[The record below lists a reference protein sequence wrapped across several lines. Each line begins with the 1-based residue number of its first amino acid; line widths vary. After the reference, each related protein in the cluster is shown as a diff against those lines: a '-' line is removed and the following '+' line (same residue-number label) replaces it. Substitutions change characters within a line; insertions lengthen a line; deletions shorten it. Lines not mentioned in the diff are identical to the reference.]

1 MLHNQ
6 DSLDSYNIYN
16 KFMAMQTYRDRLTW
30 KIVAYDPVTNTEK
43 YLWPQEYQDKVS
55 SWLVSG
61 KPLDASL
68 SPYRTGQQPN
78 TSVSGSTP
86 SWLGSLDK
94 MSRLKA
100 AANELILMANNRN
113 KDLTDAWQYWRRMAA
128 DPSAFWT
135 KDASIPTV
143 QQTPESYRL
152 LSPTQQ
158 ASIRS
163 AREASA
169 WAWLKAVEDERLS
182 RERTAWTSLGN
193 LVDMYQET
201 NRREES
207 DRGYNLDKWY
217 KEQTLARANQ
227 ADWLWSYYTDN
238 SWNLKPVDKTKVF
251 TIGWVTY
258 DFWPSWPSGIYATNP
273 KWWTLITDMLNSVPQ
288 YESYRDS
295 NMSSMYWTSFDKDIE
310 RLAWTQSPLFW
321 MGQHIWDAS
330 SKAWVSPELVYAILR
345 HETANWKSNVL
356 KSDNNPWGITW
367 SSNWPASMKG
377 SKRQEW
383 GHYVKFP
390 TLEAWIDRTIKK
402 IADSIT
408 DWSNYTTSWK
418 NTYTDKDLR
427 ALSKKSEIDLA
438 DLKWLSDQE
447 LIAIE
452 QSLNVPPLEKIAD
465 SEAWNRIM
473 AAYWINDKKLLIA
486 IMNLVNQDMPYEL
499 KAEQLQQ
506 YGIKPDIIEAINKAL
521 WKEY

>member
-1 MLHNQ
+1 MTQTLSN
-6 DSLDSYNIYN
+6 LFNLLTN
-16 KFMAMQTYRDRLTW
+16 KMAIQTYRDRLTW

-43 YLWPQEYQDKVS
+43 YLWPQEYQEKVS

-78 TSVSGSTP
+78 TSTWGSTP

-113 KDLTDAWQYWRRMAA
+113 KDLTDAWQYWRRMGW

-135 KDASIPTV
+135 QDASIPAT

-152 LSPTQQ
+152 LSPSQQ
-158 ASIRS
+158 SSIRS
-163 AREASA
+163 AKDAAASA
-169 WAWLKAVEDERLS
+169 WLRSVEDERLS

-217 KEQTLARANQ
+217 KEQILARENQ
-227 ADWLWSYYTDN
+227 AGWIWSYYTDE

-251 TIGWVTY
+251 TIGWVNY
-258 DFWPSWPSGIYATNP
+258 DFWPSWPSGIYAKD
-273 KWWTLITDMLNSVPQ
+273 KWWWNSITNMLNSVPE
-288 YESYRDS
+288 YESYANS
-295 NMSSMYWTSFDKDIE
+295 NMSTRYWTSFDKDIE
-310 RLAWTQSPLFW
+310 IVWWGDSPLFW
-321 MGQHIWDAS
+321 MWQYIWDSA
-330 SKAWVSPELVYAILR
+330 KQAWVSPELVYAILR
-345 HETANWKSNVL
+345 HETANWTSSVL

-377 SKRQEW
+377 SKRKEW
-383 GHYVKFP
+383 GNYVKFP
-390 TLEAWIDRTIKK
+390 TVQAWIDRTIKK
-402 IADSIT
+402 IADSVT
-408 DWSNYTTSWK
+408 DWKQYSSWG
-418 NTYTDKDLR
+418 NTYTDTQLR
-427 ALSKKSEIDLA
+427 TLAKKADIDLA

-452 QSLNVPPLEKIAD
+452 QSINVPPLEKVAD

-473 AAYWINDKKLLIA
+473 AAYWINDKTLLIA
-486 IMNLVNQDMPYEL
+486 IMNLVNQDIPYEL
-499 KAEQLQQ
+499 KKEQLQQ
-506 YGIKPDIIEAINKAL
+506 YGIKPEIIEAVNRAL

>member
-16 KFMAMQTYRDRLTW
+16 KFMEIQTYRDRLTW

-43 YLWPQEYQDKVS
+43 YLWPQEYKDKVS

-78 TSVSGSTP
+78 TSTWGSTP

-113 KDLTDAWQYWRRMAA
+113 KDLTDAWQYWRRMGW

-135 KDASIPTV
+135 QDASIPAT

-152 LSPTQQ
+152 LSPSQQ

-163 AREASA
+163 AREAAASA
-169 WAWLKAVEDERLS
+169 WLRSVEDERLS

-207 DRGYNLDKWY
+207 DRNYNLQRDT
-217 KEQTLARANQ
+217 QARAIIN
-227 ADWLWSYYTDN
+227 AKLEMGIPLTEEDYKTLWTTASV
-238 SWNLKPVDKTKVF
+238 SE
-251 TIGWVTY
+251 
-258 DFWPSWPSGIYATNP
+258 SGA
-273 KWWTLITDMLNSVPQ
+273 K
-288 YESYRDS
+288 
-295 NMSSMYWTSFDKDIE
+295 
-310 RLAWTQSPLFW
+310 
-321 MGQHIWDAS
+321 
-330 SKAWVSPELVYAILR
+330 
-345 HETANWKSNVL
+345 
-356 KSDNNPWGITW
+356 
-367 SSNWPASMKG
+367 
-377 SKRQEW
+377 
-383 GHYVKFP
+383 
-390 TLEAWIDRTIKK
+390 
-402 IADSIT
+402 T
-408 DWSNYTTSWK
+408 DWSISWRNNNPGNLKFRPWQEEYGAKKDPNSAYAVFPNEQAAKQAYKDLLTSEREGAAYKWLTPNQAMLKWSSDYPWDPRAYDYNKLVTLWAPAVSKPFSKFTDEEWEQLFEAQKRAEWWQEGTFISWK
-418 NTYTDKDLR
+418 WWNTYTDTQLR
-427 ALSKKSEIDLA
+427 TLAKKADIDLA

-452 QSLNVPPLEKIAD
+452 QSINVPPLEKVAD

-473 AAYWINDKKLLIA
+473 AAYWINDKTLLIA
-486 IMNLVNQDMPYEL
+486 IMNLVNQDIPYEL
-499 KAEQLQQ
+499 KKEQLQQ
-506 YGIKPDIIEAINKAL
+506 YGIKPEIIEAVNRAL